1 MQIIAFGKPNSNDA
15 KKKKKKREEKR
26 DYWLPFF
33 LLSLFGCCGFSLFFF
48 LVSVSLLF
56 NVIGDEARNPVK
68 RKARKNVFIFSLMY
82 ITDFCPV
89 CSFSNSL
96 QLFFDRKVV
105 VAFFFFFLRTSAFVS
120 KVSTVN
126 SHVCMSP
133 IRKTGKRSFPFVL
146 QLLFWFW
153 CVPIVLF
160 GKRICLW
167 LAEKGAPHR
176 GCGTLQ

>member
-15 KKKKKKREEKR
+15 KKKKKEGEEKR

-33 LLSLFGCCGFSLFFF
+33 FPLFSVVAASLFFF

-105 VAFFFFFLRTSAFVS
+105 VAFFFCHAHPPL
-120 KVSTVN
+120 
-126 SHVCMSP
+126 
-133 IRKTGKRSFPFVL
+133 
-146 QLLFWFW
+146 
-153 CVPIVLF
+153 
-160 GKRICLW
+160 
-167 LAEKGAPHR
+167 
-176 GCGTLQ
+176 